1 MAPKTLGAAFL
12 ITAARAHL
20 MQIFGVRARRE
31 FQLVSAAARALDIWR
46 NVLAIKPSSSP
57 QLCIINNWTSL
68 TRGQDENIGHAQ
80 NSSFL

>member
-12 ITAARAHL
+12 ITAARARAHL

-31 FQLVSAAARALDIWR
+31 FQLVSAARELDIWR

-57 QLCIINNWTSL
+57 QLCIINN
-68 TRGQDENIGHAQ
+68 
-80 NSSFL
+80 